1 LAFGRATRHPAS
13 VRRSPPA
20 ALLAPVAALA
30 VVVAGCG
37 DDAGGGRSVGT
48 AEEPVTEFTIVAEDL
63 RFDLDRVVVPAGEEV
78 TATIDNRDRGI
89 GHNLS
94 VALPEGEAKTEVE
107 AGPVEQTLRFTVP
120 EPGEYDFVCDPHV
133 ATMEGVIEAV

>member
-1 LAFGRATRHPAS
+1 

-20 ALLAPVAALA
+20 ALFALLA
-30 VVVAGCG
+30 VLVLLLPACG
-37 DDAGGGRSVGT
+37 DDDGNGGRSVGSE
-48 AEEPVTEFTIVAEDL
+48 ADPVTEFTIVAEDT
-63 RFDLDRVVVPAGEEV
+63 RFDLARIVVPVGEEV